1 MLHIRINLSA
11 FISPAW
17 GNCKNRFMRFYG
29 NNKNFVLHHTPTAKA
44 VGDFQSTQP
53 GLNYCNTFDC
63 FYPRCRC
70 HGLTEW
76 PFLWSVPTPSF
87 NIALVE
93 GGGSYPCTRFLI
105 TQKRLQFVFNSIL
118 LLGAVMT
125 RCYLLVYLVLHRL
138 ILQYFT
144 SRWGSVIFV
153 FFCGYLIA
161 WQSCQ
166 PTLCA
171 MHKHC
176 KSIYSLTALDWRLV
190 LKPET
195 FTDALIHFRGRQ
207 QNHLLAVN
215 LL

>member
-29 NNKNFVLHHTPTAKA
+29 NNKNFVLHHSPTKQWVIFSQHSQGSTIVTRLTVFTQGAGVMDWQNDLFFDLFQHQALISLWLK
-44 VGDFQSTQP
+44 VG
-53 GLNYCNTFDC
+53 GLIRVRVFWSDRNDSSLC
-63 FYPRCRC
+63 
-70 HGLTEW
+70 LTAFCCW
-76 PFLWSVPTPSF
+76 V
-87 NIALVE
+87 
-93 GGGSYPCTRFLI
+93 
-105 TQKRLQFVFNSIL
+105 
-118 LLGAVMT
+118 
-125 RCYLLVYLVLHRL
+125 LLVYLVLHPL
-138 ILQYFT
+138 ILQYCNNVLPRDEAVSFL
-144 SRWGSVIFV
+144 S